1 MAWPLV
7 YFRCA
12 TGPCCVAGTRSG
24 PPGSGAT
31 PREDDE
37 AATVRGRLAEAS
49 QEKEGKGETARRSL
63 QGRLAKAPENK
74 RKTGKSCGTDSAY
87 TGRVA
92 TISSSWRPFPLGRV
106 LLTLAE
112 WLPFIRHGDLWRPF
126 PKRLSHH
133 VMEDGYLLSPFRN
146 YIILYCKR
154 GRGDEGGSSPIVPG
168 PRSQTGHS
176 FSFEKQAVARCA
188 NLSRK
193 GLDFNAGIA
202 PWRPF
207 LHQGREGGARVASQ
221 PRQPVFRPRL

>member
-63 QGRLAKAPENK
+63 QGRLAKALENK

-154 GRGDEGGSSPIVPG
+154 GRGDDGGSSPIVPG
-168 PRSQTGHS
+168 PLSQTGHS
-176 FSFEKQAVARCA
+176 LY
-188 NLSRK
+188 LSQK
-193 GLDFNAGIA
+193 GLSFNADIT
-202 PWRPF
+202 PWRSF
-207 LHQGREGGARVASQ
+207 LHQGRKGETEAACHTC
-221 PRQPVFRPRL
+221 QPVLRTSLIQTGAISS